1 MTASDDE
8 METKGL
14 DEDLDEDLEESEDRK
29 DDDKRS
35 SSTYTLMFIIR

>member
-14 DEDLDEDLEESEDRK
+14 DEDLDEDLEESEERK

-35 SSTYTLMFIIR
+35 SSTYTLMVIIR